1 MSEPV
6 PERVRILDK
15 EYIVACRAEERDALR
30 DSARMLDQKMRE
42 IRDGGKIIG
51 TERIAVMAALNI
63 AYELLVEKGGEH
75 RQNEVVNARLRA
87 IQERIEAVLD
97 QDDDRQIKL

>member
-15 EYIVACRAEERDALR
+15 EYVVACRPEEREALR

-42 IRDGGKIIG
+42 IREGGKIVG

-75 RQNEVVNARLRA
+75 RQSQVFNARLRV
-87 IQERIEAVLD
+87 IQERIEAVLE
-97 QDDDRQIKL
+97 QDDDPQIKL